1 MQRHRE
7 WGPWCEYCLHFQGR
21 IRPRRPRE
29 LTGKRKTEQI
39 LRRKGDLHAAYLNA
53 GEKVYRQGNID
64 ARHCS
69 FSKGAK
75 SFSTGCKGHF
85 YQTLECANGKRMLF
99 ILDTGSVKSIIASAD
114 LRKFC
119 PETVLQPT
127 LAIILGVIGV
137 IIVSSWPDRNC
148 NWVIRRMRCTNSV
161 SDLAKGH
168 NTSWAKSNEATVS
181 KHHAPRDLHQ
191 MV

>member
-7 WGPWCEYCLHFQGR
+7 WGPWYEYCLHFQGR

-53 GEKVYRQGNID
+53 GEKVYRQRYID

-69 FSKGAK
+69 FSKCAK
-75 SFSTGCKGHF
+75 SLSTGCKGHF

-99 ILDTGSVKSIIASAD
+99 MLDTGSVESIIASAD

-119 PETVLQPT
+119 PESIAKQTKATTDHLPRSRLLYFSYSTTHETGFRVTWSSLRVKK
-127 LAIILGVIGV
+127 I
-137 IIVSSWPDRNC
+137 SSWNCKIQSCKRLSADTLELSADR
-148 NWVIRRMRCTNSV
+148 I
-161 SDLAKGH
+161 
-168 NTSWAKSNEATVS
+168 
-181 KHHAPRDLHQ
+181 
-191 MV
+191 